1 MTGIS
6 STGMTSA
13 QRSVVQQQKSGS
25 VFLIG
30 NSGSLSH
37 TRTAMAA
44 VNTAATVKGVRPLIA
59 ADQEGGQIQR
69 LKGSGFDRIPAA
81 TVQGTWS
88 SSKLTAQAQ
97 QWGSQLKEAGVNVD
111 LAPVADVVPSSLKSQ
126 NAPIGQLD
134 REYGDTPEEAGQG
147 VRAFVQGMRNAG
159 IATSVKHFPGLG
171 RVRGNTDFSSGV
183 VDTVTA
189 RGDADLQ
196 PFADGIKAGTSM
208 VMISTVTYTKIDPKN
223 RAVFS
228 PTVIQG
234 MVRGDLGWRG
244 VVITDDVGAAAE
256 VAAVPAGDR
265 ATRFVAAG
273 GDIVINAKAGLTADM
288 VAALVAKAQQDKSF
302 AAQLTSSVRRVLT
315 LKQDHGL
322 GELRMTEEEPDYR
335 FTLANERTY
344 LAYLRTSL
352 ACYAGGLSAVQFLD
366 LGPDRWPAR
375 VIGIVLVIVG
385 IVTTAGAFRRWQ
397 LNLTAIRR
405 GGALP
410 VTKLPL
416 MLGATIAVVGL
427 IGLLFS
433 LWR

>member
-1 MTGIS
+1 MRRPVTLIALTALAVTGCGDSGSPTAGPSTVPSSSIPVTDDPSAPATTPTDTPTDTPSATPSGPPASKPPASTAGCVDQKLQALTLREKAAQLIMTGIG

-13 QRSVVQQQKSGS
+13 QRAVVQQQKSGS

-30 NSGSLSH
+30 NSGSLAH

-44 VNTAATVKGVRPLIA
+44 VNTVATLKGIRPLIA

-183 VDTVTA
+183 VDNVTV

-273 GDIVINAKAGLTADM
+273 GDIVINAKAGLTAEM

-322 GELRMTEEEPDYR
+322 VSCG
-335 FTLANERTY
+335 
-344 LAYLRTSL
+344 
-352 ACYAGGLSAVQFLD
+352 
-366 LGPDRWPAR
+366 
-375 VIGIVLVIVG
+375 
-385 IVTTAGAFRRWQ
+385 
-397 LNLTAIRR
+397 
-405 GGALP
+405 
-410 VTKLPL
+410 
-416 MLGATIAVVGL
+416 
-427 IGLLFS
+427 
-433 LWR
+433 

>member
-1 MTGIS
+1 MRRPVALIALTALAVTGCADSGSPTAGPSTVPSTSVSVTEDPATTPTGTPSDTPTDTPSTTQPTSKPPTSPRPGCVDQKLQALTLREKAAQLIMTGIS

-13 QRSVVQQQKSGS
+13 QRAVVQQQKSGS
-25 VFLIG
+25 VFLLG
-30 NSGSLSH
+30 NGGSLSH

-44 VNTAATVKGVRPLIA
+44 VNAAATVKGIRPLIA

-69 LKGSGFDRIPAA
+69 LKGSGFDRIPSA
-81 TVQGTWS
+81 TVQGTWPS
-88 SSKLTAQAQ
+88 SRLTTQAE
-97 QWGSQLKEAGVNVD
+97 QWGSQLKQAGVNVD

-147 VRAFVQGMRNAG
+147 VQAFVRGMRNAG
-159 IATSVKHFPGLG
+159 MATSVKHFPGLG

-208 VMISTVTYTKIDPKN
+208 VMISTVTYTRIDPKN

-273 GDIVINAKAGLTADM
+273 GDIVINAKAGLTAEM
-288 VAALVAKAQQDKSF
+288 VGALVAKAQQDKSF

-322 GELRMTEEEPDYR
+322 VSCG
-335 FTLANERTY
+335 
-344 LAYLRTSL
+344 
-352 ACYAGGLSAVQFLD
+352 
-366 LGPDRWPAR
+366 
-375 VIGIVLVIVG
+375 
-385 IVTTAGAFRRWQ
+385 
-397 LNLTAIRR
+397 
-405 GGALP
+405 
-410 VTKLPL
+410 
-416 MLGATIAVVGL
+416 
-427 IGLLFS
+427 
-433 LWR
+433 

>member
-1 MTGIS
+1 MRRPVTLIALTALAVTGCGDSGSPTAGPSTVPSSSIPVTGDPSSPATTPTDTPSDTATPSEPPTSKPPTSAAGCVDQKLQALTLREKAAQLIMTGIA

-13 QRSVVQQQKSGS
+13 QRAVVQQEKSGS

-44 VNTAATVKGVRPLIA
+44 VNAAATVKGVRPLIA

-88 SSKLTAQAQ
+88 SSKLTAQAE
-97 QWGSQLKEAGVNVD
+97 QWGSQLEEAGVNVD

-134 REYGDTPEEAGQG
+134 REYGDTPEAAGQG
-147 VRAFVQGMRNAG
+147 VKAFVQGMRNAG

-183 VDTVTA
+183 VDNVTV

-273 GDIVINAKAGLTADM
+273 GDIVINAKAGLTAEM

-302 AAQLTSSVRRVLT
+302 ATQLTSSVRRVLT

-322 GELRMTEEEPDYR
+322 VSCE
-335 FTLANERTY
+335 
-344 LAYLRTSL
+344 
-352 ACYAGGLSAVQFLD
+352 
-366 LGPDRWPAR
+366 
-375 VIGIVLVIVG
+375 
-385 IVTTAGAFRRWQ
+385 
-397 LNLTAIRR
+397 
-405 GGALP
+405 
-410 VTKLPL
+410 
-416 MLGATIAVVGL
+416 
-427 IGLLFS
+427 
-433 LWR
+433 

>member
-1 MTGIS
+1 MT
-6 STGMTSA
+6 
-13 QRSVVQQQKSGS
+13 
-25 VFLIG
+25 
-30 NSGSLSH
+30 
-37 TRTAMAA
+37 A

-97 QWGSQLKEAGVNVD
+97 LWGNQLKQAGVNVD

-134 REYGDTPEEAGQG
+134 REYGDTPAEAGRG
-147 VRAFVQGMRNAG
+147 VQAFVQGMRKAG
-159 IATSVKHFPGLG
+159 VATSVKHFPGLG

-183 VDTVTA
+183 VDNVTV

-208 VMISTVTYTKIDPKN
+208 VMISTVTYTKIDPNN
-223 RAVFS
+223 RAIFS

-256 VAAVPAGDR
+256 VASVPAGSR

-273 GDIVINAKAGLTADM
+273 GDIVINAKARLTTTM
-288 VAALVAKAQQDKSF
+288 VDALVARAQEDKSF
-302 AAQLTSSVRRVLT
+302 AAKLTSSVRRVLT

-322 GELRMTEEEPDYR
+322 VNCG
-335 FTLANERTY
+335 
-344 LAYLRTSL
+344 
-352 ACYAGGLSAVQFLD
+352 
-366 LGPDRWPAR
+366 
-375 VIGIVLVIVG
+375 
-385 IVTTAGAFRRWQ
+385 
-397 LNLTAIRR
+397 
-405 GGALP
+405 
-410 VTKLPL
+410 
-416 MLGATIAVVGL
+416 
-427 IGLLFS
+427 
-433 LWR
+433 

>member
-1 MTGIS
+1 MRRPVTLIALTALAVTGCGDSGSPTAGPSTVPSSSIPITDVPATTPTGTPTGTPSDTPTDTPSPAPTSQPPTSASGCVDQKLQALTLREKAAQLIMTGINS
-6 STGMTSA
+6 GGMTSA
-13 QRSVVQQQKSGS
+13 QRAVVQRQKSGS

-88 SSKLTAQAQ
+88 SSKLTSQAE

-147 VRAFVQGMRNAG
+147 VQAFVQGMRNAG

-183 VDTVTA
+183 VDNVTV

-273 GDIVINAKAGLTADM
+273 GDIVINAKAGLTAAM
-288 VAALVAKAQQDKSF
+288 VAALVAKAEQDKFF

-322 GELRMTEEEPDYR
+322 VSCG
-335 FTLANERTY
+335 
-344 LAYLRTSL
+344 
-352 ACYAGGLSAVQFLD
+352 
-366 LGPDRWPAR
+366 
-375 VIGIVLVIVG
+375 
-385 IVTTAGAFRRWQ
+385 
-397 LNLTAIRR
+397 
-405 GGALP
+405 
-410 VTKLPL
+410 
-416 MLGATIAVVGL
+416 
-427 IGLLFS
+427 
-433 LWR
+433 